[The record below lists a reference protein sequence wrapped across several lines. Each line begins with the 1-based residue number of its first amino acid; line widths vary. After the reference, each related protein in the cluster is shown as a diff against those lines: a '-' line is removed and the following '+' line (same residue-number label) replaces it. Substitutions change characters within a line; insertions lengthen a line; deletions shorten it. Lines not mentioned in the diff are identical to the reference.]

1 MQILILNFFKL
12 QAGMSL
18 VILWSL
24 IIYIDYTSNGMIIS
38 IRFENPL
45 AISIYSSSIDKIEI
59 EIIQS
64 EFFNSGV

>member
-1 MQILILNFFKL
+1 
-12 QAGMSL
+12 
-18 VILWSL
+18 
-24 IIYIDYTSNGMIIS
+24 MIIS